1 MLVFDIGTA
10 TTFKNLTEWLSEV
23 DRYAGNTVHKIL
35 IGNKS
40 DRADREV
47 PTHLGSQF
55 AQENDMPYME
65 TSAKNADNVDKL
77 FEQLAKTLKDTH
89 MQKGMKQ
96 NVGSGPRS
104 IKGTVQITKP
114 IEEKNNGGGGCC

>member
-1 MLVFDIGTA
+1 MLVYDIGTA
-10 TTFKNLTEWLSEV
+10 TTFKNLNEWLSEV
-23 DRYAGNTVHKIL
+23 DRYAGSTVHKIL

-40 DRADREV
+40 DRTDREV

-55 AQENDMPYME
+55 AQENDMPFME

-89 MQKGMKQ
+89 MQKGVRQ
-96 NVGSGPRS
+96 NVSGGPRS
-104 IKGTVQITKP
+104 IKGTVQVTKP
-114 IEEKNNGGGGCC
+114 IEEKSSGGGCC